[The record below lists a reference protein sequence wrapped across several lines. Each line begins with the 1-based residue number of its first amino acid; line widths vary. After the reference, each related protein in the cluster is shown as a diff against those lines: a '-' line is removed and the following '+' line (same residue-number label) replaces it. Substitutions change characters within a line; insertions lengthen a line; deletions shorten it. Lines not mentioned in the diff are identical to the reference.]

1 MATVKELQ
9 QMIREQTMDINRR
22 LNTYYESKEQSKQIK
37 REIEYLKEITG
48 TSPRKD
54 YLAMNTHSKSK
65 ADLELQLT
73 ELRHFAEWDIETPGG
88 KYERSQKELAA
99 WRAYKRNH
107 ASGLSFNS
115 WRKSVAIMGSIDS
128 SIIKWFGGDT
138 NSAIEIVE
146 DAVRKGRKTGDIM
159 KAMQE
164 VIEENSYAGKDPEDY
179 ADDLRSKLNLTV

>member
-22 LNTYYESKEQSKQIK
+22 LNTYYESKEQSKTME
-37 REIEYLKEITG
+37 REIAFLKDITG

-65 ADLELQLT
+65 AELELQLT

-107 ASGLSFNS
+107 KSGLSFNS

-128 SIIKWFGGDT
+128 SIIKYFGGDT
-138 NSAIEIVE
+138 NTPAEIVE
-146 DAVRKGRKTGDIM
+146 EAVRKGRKSGDIM
-159 KAMQE
+159 KAMEE
-164 VIEENSYAGKDPEDY
+164 VMEENAGSGKSAEDY
-179 ADDLRSKLNLTV
+179 ADDLRSKLNLTI